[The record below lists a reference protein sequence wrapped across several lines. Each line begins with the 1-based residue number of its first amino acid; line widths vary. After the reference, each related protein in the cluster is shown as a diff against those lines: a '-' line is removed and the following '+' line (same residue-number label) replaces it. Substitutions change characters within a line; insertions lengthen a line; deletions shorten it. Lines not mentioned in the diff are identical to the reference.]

1 MSIRPLCIVPGEGSR
16 RIQIGA
22 YLSATHLPYAYRV
35 SPDGEEWGPW
45 WPYKVHQEE
54 IAHLVVLAARPFD
67 QAARILELEVPL
79 AELVTRLRKADICH
93 LWVGNCPDSSQ
104 PDARDSECPACKIL
118 LAAEATLR
126 GETRP

>member
-35 SPDGEEWGPW
+35 SPDGEDWGPW

-67 QAARILELEVPL
+67 QAARILELE
-79 AELVTRLRKADICH
+79 AALVVLTEAAMTNPSRTRKLEAAIQ
-93 LWVGNCPDSSQ
+93 G
-104 PDARDSECPACKIL
+104 AR
-118 LAAEATLR
+118 ATLR
-126 GETRP
+126 GETDAE

>member
-67 QAARILELEVPL
+67 QAARILELEAAL
-79 AELVTRLRKADICH
+79 ASVLELARSPHVAHVYQGVFPCASRPESHAAD
-93 LWVGNCPDSSQ
+93 
-104 PDARDSECPACKIL
+104 CPACKIL
-118 LAAEATLR
+118 TAAEATLR